1 MIDREDLKNIKNI
14 LTLDNES
21 VSIDKEHQ
29 IMTHLR
35 KKDLH
40 NFYTDILDYFKDIEE
55 FKNIFIELH
64 TAIRQNDNIGI
75 FECANKFVSK
85 EADKDILANG
95 YINLLLAIKESDQPA
110 ILDSVL
116 NLTENKTNT
125 TELRNNLYP
134 LLRGIKENDI
144 LKFYIHLFKI
154 TNPNLNTVLLD
165 NVLKAI
171 KIEKKMKAD
180 ILDSFS
186 DNQIAAKTS
195 LIESIKFL
203 KVLNKDS
210 TVIIWGSWYG
220 SILVPL
226 LANQVKKIICLDLDS
241 FPVKIGK
248 KKFFHHLDN
257 VDFQCVDIFEKYL
270 NVYKEANL
278 IINTSCEHMNPMK
291 DWKWFQ
297 KGALSTDSQYK
308 HKFSSPKF
316 SDDCW
321 FAFQSNDMFGIEGH
335 INCVNNLQEFKEQLP
350 ERAEVRYADEV
361 EDTRG
366 TRFMVVGKF
375 MPL

>member
-1 MIDREDLKNIKNI
+1 MIDREDLKNIRNI
-14 LTLDNES
+14 LSLDNAN
-21 VSIDKEHQ
+21 VSIDKEYEL
-29 IMTHLR
+29 MTHLR
-35 KKDLH
+35 KEDMH
-40 NFYTDILDYFKDIEE
+40 NFYIDILEYFENIDD
-55 FKNIFIELH
+55 FKNNFIELH
-64 TAIRQNDNIGI
+64 TAIRHNDSISI
-75 FECANKFVSK
+75 FKCANEFVSEK
-85 EADKDILANG
+85 ADKEFLANG
-95 YINLLLAIKESDQPA
+95 YINLLLAIKESDQSA

-116 NLTENKTNT
+116 NLSENKTNI
-125 TELRNNLYP
+125 TELKNNLYP

-144 LKFYIHLFKI
+144 LKFYTHLFKI
-154 TNPNLNTVLLD
+154 TCPNLNMVLLE
-165 NVLKAI
+165 NILKAI
-171 KIEKKMKAD
+171 KIEKNKKEDM
-180 ILDSFS
+180 LDSFS
-186 DNQIAAKTS
+186 NNQIAAKTS
-195 LIESIKFL
+195 LIDSIKNL
-203 KVLNKDS
+203 KVLDKDS

-226 LANQVKKIICLDLDS
+226 LANQVKKIICLDLDKS
-241 FPVKIGK
+241 PVNIGK

-270 NVYKEANL
+270 NVYKEASL

-335 INCVNNLQEFKEQLP
+335 VNCVNSLQEFKEQLP
-350 ERAEVRYADEV
+350 DRAEIRYSDEV

-366 TRFMVVGKF
+366 TRFMLVGKF